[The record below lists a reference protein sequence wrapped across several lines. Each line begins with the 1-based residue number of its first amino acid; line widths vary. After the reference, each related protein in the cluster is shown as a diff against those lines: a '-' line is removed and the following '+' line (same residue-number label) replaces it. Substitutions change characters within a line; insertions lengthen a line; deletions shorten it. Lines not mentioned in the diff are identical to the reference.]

1 MLEAGKRLAVFSIR
15 AGKNGSVWVRSGQ
28 AEVNRDGSLNLT
40 LDVLPLDGKLHIRE
54 SSERKAEAPMQ

>member
-54 SSERKAEAPMQ
+54 SSDRKHEAPMQ